1 MNQIAAKKLALSW
14 IDAWNSH
21 DVNKIAS
28 FYHDDCELIS
38 PIVSEI
44 TGRSMD
50 KIRGIRDLK
59 RFWSR
64 SLEAFPT
71 LKMELI
77 SVMTSVDSIVINFRG
92 AYNTAAANVL
102 YFNKDNK
109 VIKAVA
115 YFEIVLCDKS

>member
-21 DVNKIAS
+21 DVDKIAS
-28 FYHDDCELIS
+28 FYHDDCELVS
-38 PIVSEI
+38 PIIAEI
-44 TGRSMD
+44 TGRSID
-50 KIRGIRDLK
+50 RLRGIRDLK

-64 SLEAFPT
+64 SLESFPT

-77 SVMTSVDSIVINFRG
+77 SVMTSVDSAVINFRG
-92 AYNTAAANVL
+92 AYNIVGANVF

-109 VIKAVA
+109 ITKAVA
-115 YFEIVLCDKS
+115 YFEIALRDKS